1 MRMLTFA
8 NRNTKEILR
17 DPINLFFG
25 LSPKS
30 VLFTFPFPIR
40 EVRFHPFD
48 ILLRCDFTVI
58 TFITLG
64 YRLIA
69 PPVEFVLFQLMNPH
83 TGGIA
88 LVVFVVDWNRLIVGD
103 FCLVVFQSGK
113 LLTGSGFSLGYT
125 VAVVRVVIA
134 LHNKVFAATLALS
147 EADVLLQHFCQ
158 LQLQHIFNGTTY
170 ISCADKHMVL

>member
-48 ILLRCDFTVI
+48 
-58 TFITLG
+58 FIHFSVSDSGSTLPSI
-64 YRLIA
+64 RHT
-69 PPVEFVLFQLMNPH
+69 PPV
-83 TGGIA
+83 
-88 LVVFVVDWNRLIVGD
+88 
-103 FCLVVFQSGK
+103 
-113 LLTGSGFSLGYT
+113 
-125 VAVVRVVIA
+125 
-134 LHNKVFAATLALS
+134 
-147 EADVLLQHFCQ
+147 
-158 LQLQHIFNGTTY
+158 
-170 ISCADKHMVL
+170 

>member
-64 YRLIA
+64 DRLIA
-69 PPVEFVLFQLMNPH
+69 PLVKFVLFQLMNPH

-103 FCLVVFQSGK
+103 FRLVVLQSGK
-113 LLTGSGFSLGYT
+113 LLTGSGFSLGYA
-125 VAVVRVVIA
+125 VAV
-134 LHNKVFAATLALS
+134 L
-147 EADVLLQHFCQ
+147 
-158 LQLQHIFNGTTY
+158 
-170 ISCADKHMVL
+170 

>member
-83 TGGIA
+83 
-88 LVVFVVDWNRLIVGD
+88 
-103 FCLVVFQSGK
+103 S
-113 LLTGSGFSLGYT
+113 
-125 VAVVRVVIA
+125 
-134 LHNKVFAATLALS
+134 AT
-147 EADVLLQHFCQ
+147 C
-158 LQLQHIFNGTTY
+158 
-170 ISCADKHMVL
+170 

>member
-64 YRLIA
+64 DCLIA
-69 PPVEFVLFQLMNPH
+69 PLVEFVLFQLMNSYS
-83 TGGIA
+83 GSVA
-88 LVVFVVDWNRLIVGD
+88 FVVFVVNRNRLIVGD
-103 FCLVVFQSGK
+103 FRLVVLQRGK
-113 LLTGSGFSLGYT
+113 LLAGSGFSLGNA
-125 VAVVRVVIA
+125 VAVLGIIIT
-134 LHNKVFAATLALS
+134 LHNKIFAAALALS

-158 LQLQHIFNGTTY
+158 LQLQHIFNGTAN

>member
-64 YRLIA
+64 DCLIA
-69 PPVEFVLFQLMNPH
+69 PLVEFVLFQLMNSYS
-83 TGGIA
+83 GSVA
-88 LVVFVVDWNRLIVGD
+88 FVVFVVNRNRLIVGD
-103 FCLVVFQSGK
+103 FRLVVLQRGK
-113 LLTGSGFSLGYT
+113 LLAGSGFSLGYAVT
-125 VAVVRVVIA
+125 VVRVIITF
-134 LHNKVFAATLALS
+134 HNKVFAAALAFS
-147 EADVLLQHFCQ
+147 KADVLLQHFCQ
-158 LQLQHIFNGTTY
+158 LQLQHIINGTAN
-170 ISCADKHMVL
+170 ISCTNK

>member
-64 YRLIA
+64 DCLIA
-69 PPVEFVLFQLMNPH
+69 PLVEFVLFQLMNSYS
-83 TGGIA
+83 GSVA
-88 LVVFVVDWNRLIVGD
+88 FVVFVVNRNRLIVGD
-103 FCLVVFQSGK
+103 FRLVVLQRGK
-113 LLTGSGFSLGYT
+113 LLAGSGFSLGYA

-134 LHNKVFAATLALS
+134 FHNKIFAAALALS

-158 LQLQHIFNGTTY
+158 LQLQHIFNGTAY
-170 ISCADKHMVL
+170 ISCTDKHMVL

>member
-48 ILLRCDFTVI
+48 ILLRCDFAVVA
-58 TFITLG
+58 FITLG
-64 YRLIA
+64 DCLIA
-69 PPVEFVLFQLMNPH
+69 PLVEFVLFQLMNSYS
-83 TGGIA
+83 GSVA
-88 LVVFVVDWNRLIVGD
+88 FVVFVVNRNRLIVGD
-103 FCLVVFQSGK
+103 FRLVVLQRGK
-113 LLTGSGFSLGYT
+113 LLAGSGFSLGYA
-125 VAVVRVVIA
+125 VAVVRVIITF
-134 LHNKVFAATLALS
+134 HNKVFAAALALS

-158 LQLQHIFNGTTY
+158 LQLQHIFNGTAN

>member
-48 ILLRCDFTVI
+48 ILLRRDFAVV
-58 TFITLG
+58 TFVTLG
-64 YRLIA
+64 DRLIA
-69 PPVEFVLFQLMNPH
+69 PLVKIIFFQLMNSYS
-83 TGGIA
+83 GGVA
-88 LVVFVVDWNRLIVGD
+88 FVVFIVNRNRLIVGD
-103 FCLVVFQSGK
+103 FRFVVLQSGK
-113 LLTGSGFSLGYT
+113 LLAGSGFSLGYA

-134 LHNKVFAATLALS
+134 FHNKVFAAALALS

-158 LQLQHIFNGTTY
+158 LQLQHIFNGTAN

>member
-48 ILLRCDFTVI
+48 ILLRRDFAVVA
-58 TFITLG
+58 FITLG
-64 YRLIA
+64 DCLIA
-69 PPVEFVLFQLMNPH
+69 PLVEFVLFQLMNSYS
-83 TGGIA
+83 GSVA
-88 LVVFVVDWNRLIVGD
+88 FVVFVVNRNRLIVGD
-103 FCLVVFQSGK
+103 FRLVVLQRGK
-113 LLTGSGFSLGYT
+113 LLAGSGFSLGYA

-134 LHNKVFAATLALS
+134 FHNKVFAAALALS

-158 LQLQHIFNGTTY
+158 LQLQHIFNRTAN